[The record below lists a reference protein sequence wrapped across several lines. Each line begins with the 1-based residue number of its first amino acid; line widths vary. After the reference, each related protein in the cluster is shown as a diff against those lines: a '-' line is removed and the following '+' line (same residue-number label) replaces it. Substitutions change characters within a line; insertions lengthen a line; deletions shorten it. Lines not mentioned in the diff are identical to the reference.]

1 MKCQEQVVFYSG
13 GSRPSDGGV
22 EGVGGWERS
31 QKHLFSAFQASVSSR
46 NKAKGGGRGGGGASP
61 GSATV

>member
-13 GSRPSDGGV
+13 GSKPSDGG
-22 EGVGGWERS
+22 ERGGGGL
-31 QKHLFSAFQASVSSR
+31 QKNLFSTLRASVSSR
-46 NKAKGGGRGGGGASP
+46 NKAKGSGRGGGGEPGPYP